1 MLGPQ
6 DTHEEVAE
14 KPQPETATA
23 MKPTTVDDIDRL
35 MVARALR
42 MDNVDEMKKHERRI
56 DKILLWAK
64 DKGATSEV
72 DLLSELAQLRN
83 KMGNP
88 TIYDISVYI
97 GLENQRREAE
107 KALQDINSK
116 MGKFHGEK

>member
-1 MLGPQ
+1 
-6 DTHEEVAE
+6 
-14 KPQPETATA
+14 

-72 DLLSELAQLRN
+72 DLLFR
-83 KMGNP
+83 
-88 TIYDISVYI
+88 IS
-97 GLENQRREAE
+97 ATT
-107 KALQDINSK
+107 K
-116 MGKFHGEK
+116 